1 MSTNSDVRS
10 YLSPALIVGIAM
22 LAVGAPI
29 SAGKGSDTH
38 EVFTASAISLGGPQ
52 PATVGRISFSI
63 DRWTT
68 ADDDKKL
75 QLALRDGRSKDV
87 VEALQDL
94 KSVGRISTPGSI
106 GYPLQYAAQDMLPDG
121 SRHIILM
128 TDRPMSFAEVWDQP
142 ITVDY
147 PVTYIEL
154 KVDKD
159 GKGSGK
165 MMIASKLTQT
175 RKLLVVEDWAVQP
188 IQLNDVKKQN

>member
-1 MSTNSDVRS
+1 MSTNSYVRS
-10 YLSPALIVGIAM
+10 YLSLIVGIAM

-188 IQLNDVKKQN
+188 IQLNDVKKQS

>member
-1 MSTNSDVRS
+1 MSTNSYVRS
-10 YLSPALIVGIAM
+10 YLSLIVGVAM
-22 LAVGAPI
+22 LAVAAPI

-154 KVDKD
+154 KVDKH

-188 IQLNDVKKQN
+188 IQLNDVKKQS

>member
-1 MSTNSDVRS
+1 MSTNSYVRS
-10 YLSPALIVGIAM
+10 YLSLIVGIAM

-154 KVDKD
+154 NVDKD

-188 IQLNDVKKQN
+188 IQLNDVKKQS

>member
-10 YLSPALIVGIAM
+10 YLSQALIVGVAM
-22 LAVGAPI
+22 LAVAAPI

-154 KVDKD
+154 KVDKH

-188 IQLNDVKKQN
+188 IQLNDVKKQS

>member
-1 MSTNSDVRS
+1 MSTNSYVRS
-10 YLSPALIVGIAM
+10 YLSLIVGVAM
-22 LAVGAPI
+22 LAVAAPI

-188 IQLNDVKKQN
+188 IQLNDVKKQS

>member
-188 IQLNDVKKQN
+188 IQLNDVKKQS

>member
-1 MSTNSDVRS
+1 MSTNSYVRS
-10 YLSPALIVGIAM
+10 YLSLIVGIAM

-94 KSVGRISTPGSI
+94 KSVGRISTPWSI

-154 KVDKD
+154 KVDKH

-188 IQLNDVKKQN
+188 IQLNDVKKQS

>member
-1 MSTNSDVRS
+1 MSTNSYVRS
-10 YLSPALIVGIAM
+10 YLSLIVGVAM
-22 LAVGAPI
+22 LAVAAPI

-154 KVDKD
+154 NVDKD

-188 IQLNDVKKQN
+188 IQLNDVKKQS